1 MQTEYKLFM
10 SKLSK
15 VLVLLTRHCRRWS
28 KSMLINVR
36 FKSATVVVY
45 RIHKTGM
52 QFFRLG
58 VVGALISLKIGLL
71 VGIFLCDRFDVYQ
84 IL

>member
-1 MQTEYKLFM
+1 
-10 SKLSK
+10 
-15 VLVLLTRHCRRWS
+15 
-28 KSMLINVR
+28 MLINVR